1 MTRRERTMND
11 RDTIT
16 AADVLHLARVDDDA
30 LYLYDMADIRTIAS
44 MAQDMAN
51 VAHRHRDGVRWAIL
65 QRLIRKCEG
74 HELSRILGRD
84 VVPR

>member
-1 MTRRERTMND
+1 MND

-16 AADVLHLARVDDDA
+16 AAEVLHLARVDDDA

-44 MAQDMAN
+44 MAQGMAN
-51 VAHRHRDGVRWAIL
+51 AAHRDGDGGTWRIM

-74 HELSRILGRD
+74 HELSAILGRD